1 GLGDDGTGEQG
12 SGIHAE
18 DGDHR
23 HHGGAQAVFD
33 HYDAAWHALCPGSA
47 DVRLCHG
54 LDHGAAA
61 LAGVH
66 RCVEEGQ
73 GGPGEQ
79 KVGRPSERVAAYRDV
94 RGIRQEPSDP
104 DQPVDEHDRGEVDGE
119 GGGGYGA
126 YHQRPVEQ
134 SALLECGGH
143 PCAQSQDEP
152 HAGGA
157 ESQGGGDGE
166 TVHQQAPHR
175 QGVFVGV
182 AQARETA
189 VDGVGAAAQVP
200 AGEDAGE
207 VVTELTPDGLIE
219 SHEVTYLCESFG
231 TACLAAGGS
240 GGVGWEEIE
249 DDEGDCA

>member
-1 GLGDDGTGEQG
+1 
-12 SGIHAE
+12 
-18 DGDHR
+18 
-23 HHGGAQAVFD
+23 
-33 HYDAAWHALCPGSA
+33 
-47 DVRLCHG
+47 
-54 LDHGAAA
+54 
-61 LAGVH
+61 
-66 RCVEEGQ
+66 
-73 GGPGEQ
+73 
-79 KVGRPSERVAAYRDV
+79 
-94 RGIRQEPSDP
+94 
-104 DQPVDEHDRGEVDGE
+104 
-119 GGGGYGA
+119 
-126 YHQRPVEQ
+126 
-134 SALLECGGH
+134 
-143 PCAQSQDEP
+143 
-152 HAGGA
+152 A

-249 DDEGDCA
+249 DDEGDCADGEQHPSHAKSPARQVDDHCRPPWGSRMSRSPSPSTVKARTARKRKALGTRKYIGSVS